1 MISDLLKL
9 FVIRTP
15 MSEAIRSFEEAH
27 ALVRK
32 AVALLHCYIPYLR
45 RAAFTKLPPEGGPS
59 AITSNE

>member
-1 MISDLLKL
+1 
-9 FVIRTP
+9 